1 VQNINLKLINM
12 QEEKQLTQQESFLII
27 QQMIETA
34 KHEQKDNGK
43 GWIIWGWQLF
53 FASVLMVINLKTH
66 WVSTYFFWNIFG
78 GISLLFLLYSVLKY
92 LFFKP
97 RERVKTYT
105 RDIFQRLNI
114 GFFTSLM
121 FIIVAINVGIDPKI
135 GFPLLINLYGFW
147 VLIYGTALNF
157 KPSVIGAFV
166 TWALGFAGLFVK
178 TFEWVMIIHAAAV
191 LCGYIIPGHIANMEF
206 KKINRS

>member
-1 VQNINLKLINM
+1 MQNETKLT
-12 QEEKQLTQQESFLII
+12 EQESFLII
-27 QQMIETA
+27 KQMIETA
-34 KHEQKDNGK
+34 KREQKDDGK

-53 FASVLMVINLKTH
+53 LASVLTLINLKTR
-66 WVSTYFFWNIFG
+66 WVSTYFFWNVFG
-78 GISLLFLLYSVLKY
+78 IISLLFLLYTVIKY
-92 LFFKP
+92 LFFKT

-114 GFFTSLM
+114 GFFISLM
-121 FIIVAINVGIDPKI
+121 FIIVAINVGVGPMI

-157 KPSVIGAFV
+157 KPSVIGAFI
-166 TWALGFAGLFVK
+166 TWALGFAALFVK

-206 KKINRS
+206 KKINRQLK

>member
-1 VQNINLKLINM
+1 MQNETKLT
-12 QEEKQLTQQESFLII
+12 EQESFLII
-27 QQMIETA
+27 KQMIETA
-34 KHEQKDNGK
+34 KREQKDDGK

-53 FASVLMVINLKTH
+53 LASVLTLINLKTR
-66 WVSTYFFWNIFG
+66 WASTYFFWNIFG
-78 GISLLFLLYSVLKY
+78 GISLLFLLYTVIKY
-92 LFFKP
+92 LFFKT

-114 GFFTSLM
+114 GFFISLM
-121 FIIVAINVGIDPKI
+121 FIIVAINVGVGPMI

-157 KPSVIGAFV
+157 KPSVIGAFI
-166 TWALGFAGLFVK
+166 TWALGFAALFVK

-206 KKINRS
+206 KKINRQLK